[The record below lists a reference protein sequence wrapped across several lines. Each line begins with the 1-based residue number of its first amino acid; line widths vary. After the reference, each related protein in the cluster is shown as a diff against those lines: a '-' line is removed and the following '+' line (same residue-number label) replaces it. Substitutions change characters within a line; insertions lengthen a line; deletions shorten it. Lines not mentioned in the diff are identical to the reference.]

1 MHRTRPITPINYR
14 DNHQNEHSQLK
25 EKIYKYKKGKKHAK
39 IVKFAVTLIKRKL
52 CATPALASCHR
63 PLALRNETHPVT
75 FCSHGE
81 HLDKFQCVTKK
92 PIKTKIT
99 LNFKNGKKSMAIHF
113 CCAVI
118 TWALWILSYSI
129 RSLSQEL
136 YVLSLSLCLNEAE
149 QRARDTEEDK
159 SFIYFIWS

>member
-1 MHRTRPITPINYR
+1 
-14 DNHQNEHSQLK
+14 
-25 EKIYKYKKGKKHAK
+25 
-39 IVKFAVTLIKRKL
+39 
-52 CATPALASCHR
+52 
-63 PLALRNETHPVT
+63 
-75 FCSHGE
+75 
-81 HLDKFQCVTKK
+81 
-92 PIKTKIT
+92 
-99 LNFKNGKKSMAIHF
+99 MAIHF
-113 CCAVI
+113 RCAVI